1 MRTQFITPK
10 EYEEAVYTIVDS
22 TIAVSEKRPERFLK
36 AMKENRGNIQ
46 VIFNPFGP
54 TSDGL
59 ERKNP
64 VIVALGDSVTAG
76 HFEFLPDAKEKFER
90 MLRGELK
97 EDDYAEITDARECY
111 LEKFRSHLIDH
122 FEQTSVSTINA
133 GIAGDTIIGMQKRLY
148 RDVIRYQPDLVIING
163 SLNWQPE
170 LGDTQVYE
178 NLLTQVVESV
188 KMETKSDIVLLTP
201 NMDQPDDLRP
211 DMPPSNL
218 EERVEAIRR
227 VAKKCDVCLADA
239 YLVWKKFEEA
249 GYPVKS
255 LLANGHNHPSIVGH
269 EVYAR
274 VLMQLVK

>member
-10 EYEEAVYTIVDS
+10 EYEEAVYAIVD
-22 TIAVSEKRPERFLK
+22 TTVAVGQKRPKRFLK

-46 VIFNPFGP
+46 AIFNPFGP
-54 TSDGL
+54 TADGL

-76 HFEFLPDAKEKFER
+76 HFEFLPDAFEKFER
-90 MLRGELK
+90 MMRGEMR

-133 GIAGDTIIGMQKRLY
+133 GIAGDTLFGMQKRLY

-170 LGDTQVYE
+170 LGDAKVYE
-178 NLLTQVVESV
+178 ELLTQVVESV
-188 KMETKSDIVLLTP
+188 KMETKADIVLMTP
-201 NMDQPDDLRP
+201 NMSLPDDFG
-211 DMPPSNL
+211 PPVIPGAL
-218 EERVEAIRR
+218 DERVEVIRR
-227 VAKKCDVCLADA
+227 VADKCEVCLADT
-239 YLVWKKFEEA
+239 YLVWKKFEDA
-249 GYPVKS
+249 GYPVEA

-269 EVYAR
+269 EVFAR